1 MLLTAPRQVRS
12 RAPREESRIKRRT
25 SGPGRANGV
34 TSRDRGLCRGEYAIG
49 VCCCGNPNP
58 NIPLI
63 TMAIRSIWYRISPL
77 EDLTVKQHQ
86 QQRLLKPKLKKLEL
100 LRRSRA
106 ASGG

>member
-1 MLLTAPRQVRS
+1 
-12 RAPREESRIKRRT
+12 
-25 SGPGRANGV
+25 
-34 TSRDRGLCRGEYAIG
+34 
-49 VCCCGNPNP
+49 
-58 NIPLI
+58 
-63 TMAIRSIWYRISPL
+63 MAIRSIWYRISPL